1 MTLEELKTITSGKE
15 TLTIEFKSDVKRLP
29 DSELVDSLAA
39 MANSQ
44 GGMLFEGVEDSGEIT
59 GLCKA
64 HLDVE
69 GIVPLVENRTTPG
82 LVVSVEKVDCGD
94 GVYVGVVH
102 VKKSKLLIAT
112 NDGKYLRRRLD
123 ANHKPEVVAIKPAE
137 VQSWQSTLGTYDPSE
152 MIFEGVSME
161 ELDPLQRVRLRRM
174 IEEYSEEKALLK
186 LSDEDL
192 DKALGLCAESDGALH
207 PTLAGMLILGT
218 EKLLRKHVPSHE
230 AAFQVLKAGKV
241 KVNEFRRK
249 PLLEIFEEFKMM
261 FGAQYSEDEMEIGL
275 FRKGIPNFDKTAF
288 REAFVN
294 ALVHRDYNML
304 GCIHVQFDDYG
315 LRISSPGGFIE
326 GVTVDNLLTAAPKSR
341 NSCLADAI
349 KRIGLAERTG
359 RGVDRIFE
367 GLLKYGRPAPDYSES
382 NSTVVTVRMLEA
394 KADTLFIRML
404 MNREDSGIDMPIDS
418 LLVLSALRDGELTL
432 TELADVL
439 KKSESTTRGV
449 LGVLLREGMVEQHVK
464 GKVHVYY
471 LGKAYHQE
479 VGEEVA
485 YTKMVGLSRERQL
498 NMILE
503 HIDLHKTISLTQVVD
518 LCNVSR
524 VVAKKMLRKLCENG
538 NIALLCKGRW
548 AKYGKR
554 MEKPNGI

>member
-1 MTLEELKTITSGKE
+1 MTIGELNGLIAGGE
-15 TLTIEFKSDVKRLP
+15 TLTVEFKSDVKRLP

-44 GGMLFEGVEDSGEIT
+44 GGVLLEGVEDDGEIT

-69 GIVPLVENRTTPG
+69 GMVPLVENRTTPG
-82 LVVSVEKVDCGD
+82 LVVSVEKIDCGD
-94 GVYVGVVH
+94 GVYVGAVH

-112 NDGKYLRRRLD
+112 SDGKYLRRRLD

-152 MIFEGVSME
+152 MIFEGVSMD
-161 ELDPLQRVRLRRM
+161 ELDPLQRVRLRRT
-174 IEEYSEEKALLK
+174 IEEYGEEKSLLR
-186 LSDEDL
+186 LSDEDM
-192 DKALGLCAESDGALH
+192 DKALGLCAESDGTMH

-230 AAFQVLKAGKV
+230 VAFQVLKSGKV

-275 FRKGIPNFDKTAF
+275 FRKGIPNYDKTAF

-294 ALVHRDYNML
+294 ALVHRDYNIL
-304 GCIHVQFDDYG
+304 GCIHIQFDDFG
-315 LRISSPGGFIE
+315 LKISSPGGFIE
-326 GVTVDNLLTAAPKSR
+326 GVTVDSLLTAAPKSR

-394 KADTLFIRML
+394 KADRLFIRML
-404 MNREDSGIDMPIDS
+404 MNREDRGIDMPIDS
-418 LLVLSALRDGELTL
+418 LLVLSTLRDGELTMQ
-432 TELADVL
+432 ELARML
-439 KKSESTTRGV
+439 RKSEATTRGII
-449 LGVLLREGMVEQHVK
+449 GVLVRENMIEQRVE
-464 GKVHVYY
+464 GKVHVYF

-479 VGEEVA
+479 LGEEVA
-485 YTKMVGLSRERQL
+485 YTKMVGLSHARKI
-498 NMILE
+498 NMIQE
-503 HIDLHKTISLTQVVD
+503 HLDQHHKISCGQIME
-518 LCNVSR
+518 LCDVER
-524 VVAKKMLRKLCENG
+524 AEAKKLISEVREKTNLRLIGRGRGAHYEMEDNG
-538 NIALLCKGRW
+538 N
-548 AKYGKR
+548 
-554 MEKPNGI
+554 

>member
-1 MTLEELKTITSGKE
+1 MTIGELKDVIAGGE
-15 TLTIEFKSDVKRLP
+15 TLTVEFKSDVKRLP
-29 DSELVDSLAA
+29 DGELVDSLAA

-44 GGMLFEGVEDSGEIT
+44 GGMLLEGVEDDGEIT
-59 GLCKA
+59 GLCTA
-64 HLDVE
+64 HLDVD

-82 LVVSVEKVDCGD
+82 LVVTVEKVDCGN
-94 GVYVGVVH
+94 GLYVGVVH
-102 VKKSKLLIAT
+102 VKKSTLLIAT

-152 MIFEGVSME
+152 MIFEGVSMG
-161 ELDPLQRVRLRRM
+161 ELDPLQRVRLRRT
-174 IEEYSEEKALLK
+174 IEEYSEEKSLLK
-186 LSDEDL
+186 LSDEEL
-192 DKALGLCAESDGALH
+192 DKALGLCAESDGAMH

-249 PLLEIFEEFKMM
+249 PLLDIFEEFKMM

-382 NSTVVTVRMLEA
+382 NSAGVTVRMLEA

-404 MNREDSGIDMPIDS
+404 MNREDRGIDMPIDS
-418 LLVLSALRDGELTL
+418 LLVLSALRDGELTVQ
-432 TELADVL
+432 ELAAVL
-439 KKSESTTRGV
+439 KKGETATRGV
-449 LGVLLREGMVEQHVK
+449 IGVLLREGMIEQRVE
-464 GKVHVYY
+464 GNVHVYF

-485 YTKMVGLSRERQL
+485 YTKMVGIDRIRHKEMVLEFLQHHGRIVNREAMKLCDLSRNCAYKLLDKMVRDNE
-498 NMILE
+498 I
-503 HIDLHKTISLTQVVD
+503 V
-518 LCNVSR
+518 
-524 VVAKKMLRKLCENG
+524 KKG
-538 NIALLCKGRW
+538 GGRW
-548 AKYGKR
+548 TYYTLS
-554 MEKPNGI
+554 E

>member
-1 MTLEELKTITSGKE
+1 MTIEELKDVIAGGE
-15 TLTIEFKSDVKRLP
+15 TLTVEFKSDVKRLP
-29 DSELVDSLAA
+29 DAELVDSLAA

-44 GGMLFEGVEDSGEIT
+44 GGMLLEGVEDNGEIT

-64 HLDVE
+64 HLDVA

-82 LVVSVEKVDCGD
+82 LVVSVEEVDCGD
-94 GVYVGVVH
+94 GLYVGIVH
-102 VKKSKLLIAT
+102 VKKSRLMIAT

-152 MIFEGVSME
+152 MIFEGVAME
-161 ELDPLQRVRLRRM
+161 ELDPLQRVRLRRT
-174 IEEYSEEKALLK
+174 IEEYSEEKSLLK
-186 LSDEDL
+186 LSDEEL
-192 DKALGLCAESDGALH
+192 DKALGLCAESGGALH

-382 NSTVVTVRMLEA
+382 NSAGVTVRMLET

-404 MNREDSGIDMPIDS
+404 MNREDRGIDMPIDS
-418 LLVLSALRDGELTL
+418 LLTLSALRDGELTVQ
-432 TELADVL
+432 ELADIL

-449 LGVLLREGMVEQHVK
+449 IGVLLREGMVEQHVK
-464 GKVHVYY
+464 GKVHVYF

-485 YTKMVGLSRERQL
+485 YTKMVGLSHIRKV
-498 NMILE
+498 NMIQE
-503 HIDLHKTISLTQVVD
+503 HLDQHHKISCGQIME
-518 LCNVSR
+518 LCEVER
-524 VVAKKMLRKLCENG
+524 AEAKKLLREVRAKTKLKLVGHGRGAYYEMEN
-538 NIALLCKGRW
+538 
-548 AKYGKR
+548 
-554 MEKPNGI
+554 